1 MRIVIIGQEE
11 AVYFSPFLRRIIE
24 ARPKD
29 IAAVVIA
36 GDRGAGS
43 HPKTLKQK
51 LENIYILWLIMEPY
65 GFIRNLCIGVWQ
77 SFIRLLGTLGLPL
90 DKRSIYGVACK
101 YNIPIINSCDLNS
114 QEFIEKL
121 RKFSPDVV
129 INQTELL
136 LKEELLAIPKI
147 GIINRHA
154 SLLPHFR
161 GRLGSWWSHAAEAP
175 EYGVTIHFVDKEID
189 SGPIITQ
196 KKYSIDQR
204 VSYCKVLDIIF
215 NDAPNLMLEALAR
228 VEKPD
233 FAPLPNKYQGT
244 KTYLFPTLKEVKA
257 YRALLKKRRGE
268 LKV

>member
-11 AVYFSPFLRRIIE
+11 PVYFSPFLRSIIE

-29 IAAVVIA
+29 IVAVVIA
-36 GDRGAGS
+36 GGRGAGS
-43 HPKTLKQK
+43 HPKTLRQK
-51 LENIYILWLIMEPY
+51 LKNLYILWLIMEPY
-65 GFIRNLCIGVWQ
+65 GFIRNLCIGVLQ
-77 SFIRLLGTLGLPL
+77 GLIRLLGPLGSPL
-90 DKRSIYGVACK
+90 DKRSIHGAARK
-101 YNIPIINSCDLNS
+101 YNIPVIISSDLNS
-114 QEFIEKL
+114 CEFIEKL
-121 RKFSPDVV
+121 KQFSPDVI

-136 LKEELLAIPKI
+136 LKEEILSVPNI

-161 GRLGSWWSHAAEAP
+161 GRLGSWWSHAAQPP

-189 SGPIITQ
+189 SGPIIMQ

-204 VSYCKVLDIIF
+204 VSYCKVLDILF
-215 NDAPNLMLEALAR
+215 NDAPNLMLEVLAR

-233 FAPLPNKYQGT
+233 FLTLPNRHQGT

-257 YRALLKKRRGE
+257 YGALLNKRRRE
-268 LKV
+268 PKE